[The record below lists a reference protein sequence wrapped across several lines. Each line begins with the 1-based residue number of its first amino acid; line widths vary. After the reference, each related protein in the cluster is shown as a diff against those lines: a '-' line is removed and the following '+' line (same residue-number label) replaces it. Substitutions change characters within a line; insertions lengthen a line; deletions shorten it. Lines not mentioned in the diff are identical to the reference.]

1 MSNRDAKS
9 PGCFFIAEKEKKEM
23 ELTIR
28 EKAVLNV
35 FGCMNYEATMKRLGL
50 ACVLMVDPLTKASA
64 CSLRNKLAEVSCDI
78 WYRHLYCRIR
88 EECNSIERIAA

>member
-1 MSNRDAKS
+1 MQESRLLFLLQKR
-9 PGCFFIAEKEKKEM
+9 EKAM

-28 EKAVLNV
+28 EKEVLNV

-50 ACVLMVDPLTKASA
+50 ACAIMVDPLTKASA

-78 WYRHLYCRIR
+78 WYRYLYCRIR
-88 EECNSIERIAA
+88 EECNSIERIAV